1 MIYDHI
7 IWDFNGTVLDD
18 VETGIRSVNKLLA
31 DRGLPIIES
40 KQRYREVF
48 GFPIKNYYERLGFD
62 FSKEPYEVIAPLWVE
77 QYMINVKDAPMFEDT
92 ANAFLFFEERGIP
105 QTLLSATELTMLC
118 GQLLELGISEVFCEI
133 LGRGDIHA
141 ASKEGIAIAWRDG
154 HPTDRVLMIGDT
166 DHDLQV
172 AKAINADCALISRG
186 HQSEAYLKTLGA
198 PVYPDLTSMLSD
210 IFGYRKI

>member
-18 VETGIRSVNKLLA
+18 VETGIRSVNRLLA

-40 KQRYREVF
+40 KQRYRAVF
-48 GFPIKNYYERLGFD
+48 GFPIKSYYERLGFD
-62 FSKEPYEVIAPLWVE
+62 FSKEPYEVIAPLWVD
-77 QYMINVKDAPMFEDT
+77 QYMINVKDAPIFDDVLK
-92 ANAFLFFEERGIP
+92 AFHFFEERGIP
-105 QTLLSATELTMLC
+105 QTLLSATELSMLR
-118 GQLLELGISEVFCEI
+118 GQLSELGLSDRFCEI

-141 ASKEGIAIAWRDG
+141 ASKEGIAIAWRER
-154 HPTDRVLMIGDT
+154 HPGERVLMIGDT

-186 HQSEAYLKTLGA
+186 HQSEEYLKTLGA
-198 PVYPDLTSMLSD
+198 PVYPDLTSMLSGVFED
-210 IFGYRKI
+210 